1 MDHQAKKKRR
11 KNVQTSREKSM
22 YNKIMLS
29 YKDEKKSI
37 QKKRK

>member
-29 YKDEKKSI
+29 YKDEKKKHS
-37 QKKRK
+37 KKRK